1 MQIGYEAFDSDLGR
15 YFRTLPKNVQESIM
29 QSGVVFHTEQD
40 MRAVQSTSCR
50 AEIKSY
56 TKARLFQRAF
66 AMKSL

>member
-40 MRAVQSTSCR
+40 MRRCAKHFMQSR
-50 AEIKSY
+50 D
-56 TKARLFQRAF
+56 
-66 AMKSL
+66 

>member
-40 MRAVQSTSCR
+40 MRRCAEHFTQSR
-50 AEIKSY
+50 D
-56 TKARLFQRAF
+56 
-66 AMKSL
+66 